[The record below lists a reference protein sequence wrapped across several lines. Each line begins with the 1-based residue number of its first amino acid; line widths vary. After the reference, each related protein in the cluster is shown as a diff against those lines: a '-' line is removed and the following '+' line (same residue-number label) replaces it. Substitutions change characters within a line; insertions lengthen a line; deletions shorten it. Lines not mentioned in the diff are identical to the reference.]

1 MTYNDITNNPRI
13 DNVTVDKAGLGL
25 NLYYEL
31 DGIPYNVTGE
41 FWIDRKSVLHHTA
54 IDANDEEIEIL
65 VKIEF

>member
-31 DGIPYNVTGE
+31 DGVPYNVTGE
-41 FWIDRKSVLHHTA
+41 FWIDRKQVLHHTHEEE
-54 IDANDEEIEIL
+54 NGNEIEIL
-65 VKIEF
+65 VKMEY

>member
-31 DGIPYNVTGE
+31 DGVPYNVTGE
-41 FWIDRKSVLHHTA
+41 FWIDRQQVLHHTA